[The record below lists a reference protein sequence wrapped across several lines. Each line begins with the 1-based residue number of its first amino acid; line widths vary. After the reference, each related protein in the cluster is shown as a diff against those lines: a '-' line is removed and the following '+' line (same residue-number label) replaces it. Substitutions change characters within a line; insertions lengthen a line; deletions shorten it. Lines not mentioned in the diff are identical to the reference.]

1 MKRSGIRS
9 RYRDTGPSP
18 EVVELVRERDR
29 DSCAHCGREIVGRR
43 GYDWS
48 VQHRRPRGSGGDARP
63 ETNLPGNLVLLHGSG
78 TTGCHGQVESR
89 RADAQ
94 CKGFLIPRES
104 IDRPELHAIE
114 HALHGW
120 CYLLDDGTVSTDP
133 PEAS

>member
-1 MKRSGIRS
+1 MKRAGIRS
-9 RYRDTGPSP
+9 TGPTT
-18 EVVELVRERDR
+18 ETV
-29 DSCAHCGREIVGRR
+29 EIVWKRDNGCCAYCGDEVLVFGVR
-43 GYDWS
+43 GWDWS
-48 VQHRRPRGSGGDARP
+48 IQHRRPRGSGGDARP

-78 TTGCHGQVESR
+78 TTGCHGQVESF

-94 CKGFLIPRES
+94 SKGFLIPRES